1 MTNVRVMVNTHLPIV
16 LNVISSAA
24 LVAIAL
30 SAICAADSLKEMSGK
45 GVAPA
50 AITYSNRSYQW
61 EGEHCLSSVGVSEVY
76 C

>member
-1 MTNVRVMVNTHLPIV
+1 MANFRDMVNTHLPVV
-16 LNVISSAA
+16 LKVINSAA

-50 AITYSNRSYQW
+50 PITETN
-61 EGEHCLSSVGVSEVY
+61 
-76 C
+76 